1 MPGLSSFKSL
11 IAVALL
17 SFPVIADAQM
27 YRLIEETNANNPGTS
42 YQLLDSIV
50 YTYANN
56 TNRGSSYNADT
67 VNYDSMYY
75 YKGYSKGNLII
86 DQIAGCTY
94 TTDGK
99 LISRNI
105 QGHDNYFGANTWR
118 YDYGA
123 DSIWRTNGLVTL
135 HRVYGLKPAYNPQVL
150 DYIKLEDYAYAY
162 NASKQL
168 LYVEEGRWGF
178 PYTDQRR
185 HDYVYNTN
193 GLLIKDSLSGLSHI
207 NGWHGWM
214 NTEYDYNSA
223 GQKVSA
229 KAFDPVNAQG
239 VAKLKYQN
247 YYSYNAQ
254 GLLGEDSL
262 YNFEKSTYAVH
273 KYLYNPQGL
282 IMVDTIRSN
291 DLSKYYFVTYDYTSF
306 DYIDQKEQWNYDT
319 TLKTFY
325 QRSISQYKYAHYWPV
340 GISNIYD
347 HSDELVLYPVPAND
361 LLNVKWQHK
370 GITSLQAR
378 IVNMQGQTIRSWQD
392 EVDNVYQK
400 QIMINGLPAGQ
411 YYLQL
416 VADGAMYRK
425 VFTVLK

>member
-27 YRLIEETNANNPGTS
+27 YRLIEEVHES
-42 YQLLDSIV
+42 YPDSSV
-50 YTYANN
+50 YYSIDSTIYLYSKN

-75 YKGYSKGNLII
+75 YEGYSKGNLKI

-99 LISRNI
+99 LISRNV
-105 QGHDNYFGANTWR
+105 QGQDTYFTNRWR

-135 HRVYGLKPAYNPQVL
+135 HRVYDLKPNYNPWILDLVL
-150 DYIKLEDYAYAY
+150 TSEYNYSY
-162 NASKQL
+162 NANKQL
-168 LYVEEGRWGF
+168 VYMEAYLWGDI
-178 PYTDQRR
+178 YTYPRR
-185 HDYVYNTN
+185 HHYFYDAN
-193 GLLIKDSLSGLSHI
+193 GALVKDSLSGQGAGVYSA
-207 NGWHGWM
+207 WM

-254 GLLGEDSL
+254 GLLAEDSL
-262 YNFEKSTYAVH
+262 YNFEKSTYTVH

-306 DYIDQKEQWNYDT
+306 DYIDQKVQWNYDT

-325 QRSISQYKYAHYWPV
+325 RRSISKYKYAHYWPV
-340 GISNIYD
+340 GISSIHD

-370 GITSLQAR
+370 GITILQAR
-378 IVNMQGQTIRSWQD
+378 IVNMQGQTVLSWQD

-400 QIMINGLPAGQ
+400 QMMINNLPEGQ

>member
-27 YRLIEETNANNPGTS
+27 YRLIEEVHES
-42 YQLLDSIV
+42 YPDSSV
-50 YTYANN
+50 YYSIDSTIYLYSKN

-75 YKGYSKGNLII
+75 YEGYSKGNLKI

-99 LISRNI
+99 LISRNV
-105 QGHDNYFGANTWR
+105 QGQDTYFTNRWR

-135 HRVYGLKPAYNPQVL
+135 HRVYDLKPNYNPWILDLVL
-150 DYIKLEDYAYAY
+150 TNEYNYSY
-162 NASKQL
+162 NANKQL
-168 LYVEEGRWGF
+168 VYMEAYLWGDI
-178 PYTDQRR
+178 YTYPRR
-185 HDYVYNTN
+185 HHYFYDAN
-193 GLLIKDSLSGLSHI
+193 GALVKDSLSGQGAGVYSA
-207 NGWHGWM
+207 WM

-254 GLLGEDSL
+254 GLLAEDSL
-262 YNFEKSTYAVH
+262 YNFEKSTYTVH

-282 IMVDTIRSN
+282 IMVDTIRNN

-306 DYIDQKEQWNYDT
+306 DYIDQKVQWNYDT

-325 QRSISQYKYAHYWPV
+325 RRSISKYKYAHYWPV
-340 GISNIYD
+340 GISSIHD

-370 GITSLQAR
+370 GITILQAR
-378 IVNMQGQTIRSWQD
+378 IVNMQGQTVLSWQD

-400 QIMINGLPAGQ
+400 QMMINNLPEGQ

>member
-11 IAVALL
+11 IVVALL
-17 SFPVIADAQM
+17 FFPVIADAQM
-27 YRLIEETNANNPGTS
+27 YRLIEEVHES
-42 YQLLDSIV
+42 YPDSSV
-50 YTYANN
+50 YYSIDSTIYLYSKN

-75 YKGYSKGNLII
+75 YEGYSKGNLKI

-99 LISRNI
+99 LISRNV
-105 QGHDNYFGANTWR
+105 QGQDTYFTNRWR

-135 HRVYGLKPAYNPQVL
+135 HRVYDLKPNYNPWILDLVL
-150 DYIKLEDYAYAY
+150 TNEYNYSY
-162 NASKQL
+162 NANKQL
-168 LYVEEGRWGF
+168 VYMEAYLWGDI
-178 PYTDQRR
+178 YTYPRR
-185 HDYVYNTN
+185 HHYFYDAN
-193 GLLIKDSLSGLSHI
+193 GALVKDSLSGQGAGVYSA
-207 NGWHGWM
+207 WM
-214 NTEYDYNSA
+214 NTEYDYNSV

-254 GLLGEDSL
+254 GLLAEDSL
-262 YNFEKSTYAVH
+262 YNFEKSTYTVH

-282 IMVDTIRSN
+282 IMVDTIRNN
-291 DLSKYYFVTYDYTSF
+291 DLSKYYFITYDYTSF
-306 DYIDQKEQWNYDT
+306 DYIDQKVQWNYDT
-319 TLKTFY
+319 ILKTFY
-325 QRSISQYKYAHYWPV
+325 RRSISKYKYAHYWPV
-340 GISNIYD
+340 GISSIHD
-347 HSDELVLYPVPAND
+347 QGDELVLYPVPAND

-370 GITSLQAR
+370 GITTLQAR
-378 IVNMQGQTIRSWQD
+378 IVNMQGQTVLSWQD

-400 QIMINGLPAGQ
+400 QMMINNLPEGQ

>member
-86 DQIAGCTY
+86 DRKAGCTY
-94 TTDGK
+94 TADGK
-99 LISRNI
+99 LISRNV
-105 QGHDNYFGANTWR
+105 QGQDTYYTNRWR

-135 HRVYGLKPAYNPQVL
+135 HRIYDLKPAYNPWILDFVL
-150 DYIKLEDYAYAY
+150 TNEYNYSY
-162 NASKQL
+162 NANKQL
-168 LYVEEGRWGF
+168 VYLEAYLWGDS
-178 PYTDQRR
+178 YTDPRR
-185 HDYVYNTN
+185 HHYFYDAN
-193 GLLIKDSLSGLSHI
+193 GALVKDSLSGQAAGRYSA
-207 NGWHGWM
+207 WM

-254 GLLGEDSL
+254 GLMAEDSL
-262 YNFEKSTYAVH
+262 YNFEKSTYTVH

-282 IMVDTIRSN
+282 IMVDTIRNN

-306 DYIDQKEQWNYDT
+306 DYIDQKVQWNYDT

-325 QRSISQYKYAHYWPV
+325 QRSISKYKYAHYWPV
-340 GISNIYD
+340 GISSIHD
-347 HSDELVLYPVPAND
+347 QGDELVLYPVPAND

-370 GITSLQAR
+370 GITTLQAR
-378 IVNMQGQTIRSWQD
+378 IVNMQGQTVLSWQD

-400 QIMINGLPAGQ
+400 QMMINNLPEGQ